1 MFSNP
6 YHDPSEPLSEILPE
20 RRAVTI
26 MYIDIIGS
34 SEIVSTLSPDD
45 AADFLDPAVRQM
57 IDAIHAFD
65 GKVLRVLGDGIKAV
79 FGAIGNQENHA
90 LRAVLA
96 GMKLLNN
103 LKNAPTKPRIPRPEI
118 RIGVHSGYVIVRWQN
133 NDFGG
138 GLDTVGSTA
147 HVAAKIEEAGAPNV
161 ITLSGVTAGLIDKH
175 LKAEPV
181 DITIMREEIFQIL
194 PDMEMEYLPLNAWDR
209 SPKRLIGRKL
219 ELADLAKAL
228 PDGAQGTSIHTGI
241 IGEAGMGKSHL
252 IRELVNIAI
261 RKNIRIEMIGGLSV
275 FRHSPFYTARL
286 LVRNLMRFDQTTNYT
301 IIKQA
306 IDQFSPDPAIRQALK
321 FLTNSGPSE
330 LDQIRAD
337 KKFELIQAA
346 IELLFRQIL
355 KSDKLLLIVEDV
367 HYMDA
372 ESLRCVQFVTQT
384 IHNSKLTIVAS
395 SRPNGEAHTRKF
407 ARKII
412 QLEPLDASFSKS
424 LVENIMGN
432 PDNSKQ
438 VSEILLRSE
447 GLPLALIEFAKK
459 SLNTI
464 PSERDEIL
472 PLALEP
478 LLREKIDQ
486 LSQPAHHLVQ
496 IASAMGSEVDFNRL
510 WMLFSQNFTPSKDA
524 VTEAVSQG
532 ILTWKDHKT
541 LRFEHH
547 LHQEVCYSGLTR
559 HQRREIHQWIYDVL
573 GPRTPAEIMAYHA
586 EHAGALEVSLEHLWA
601 ACDDSIKNA
610 ALETMQSLYFR
621 AASICDDLATD
632 EAGFRKVKFG
642 SKTYVAF
649 QQLAQEQTLVPL
661 FEDAISKGLLDEN
674 PFLKAMVLCHLSS
687 AKWFNGVSGSK
698 ELAEEA
704 AEIAQKFKYF
714 RLNHHAQFLMSN
726 SDFQMGNVRQAA
738 MRLCDISEAIYK
750 FSSDED
756 HLKNIFLPAC
766 QYRVFASWY
775 LVELGEYAK
784 AEELYGEARSIAQK
798 MDHTHSHINCDL
810 ALGYRLYR
818 KGRNW
823 DAADTF
829 SSSYDQCIENSNLGI
844 SSLVAAWSSLAHAET
859 GELEKA
865 RKILTTEIS
874 YGHYEHRNN
883 CWKIYFKLAL
893 AKLAERDG
901 NIEEAMSEAS
911 MALQTALDISDPVHE
926 VYSRMALADLLSK
939 SNLTRHEERKNH
951 LNIAK
956 NKAELAELK
965 PALIKIE
972 NMLSKTV

>member
-45 AADFLDPAVRQM
+45 AAEFLDPAVRQM
-57 IDAIHAFD
+57 IDAVHAFD

-96 GMKLLNN
+96 GMKLLKN
-103 LKNAPTKPRIPRPEI
+103 LEMMPTKPRIPKPDI
-118 RIGVHSGYVIVRWQN
+118 RIGIHSGYVIVRWQN

-147 HVAAKIEEAGAPNV
+147 HVAAKIEEAGVPNV

-181 DITIMREEIFQIL
+181 NLTIMREEIFQIP

-209 SPKRLIGRKL
+209 SPKRLIGRRS
-219 ELADLAKAL
+219 ELAELAKSL
-228 PDGAQGTSIHTGI
+228 PGGSQTIANHTGI

-286 LVRNLMRFDQTTNYT
+286 LVRNLMRFDSTTNYT

-306 IDQFSPDPAIRQALK
+306 IDQFSADPNIRQALK

-330 LDQIRAD
+330 LDDVRAD
-337 KKFELIQAA
+337 KKFEIIQAA

-384 IHNSKLTIVAS
+384 IHDPKLTILAS
-395 SRPNGEAHTRKF
+395 SRPNGEVHTRKF
-407 ARKII
+407 ANNII
-412 QLEPLDASFSKS
+412 HLEPLDTDLSKS
-424 LVENIMGN
+424 LVENIMGD
-432 PDNSKQ
+432 PEKSKQ
-438 VSEILLRSE
+438 IEEILSRSE
-447 GLPLALIEFAKK
+447 GLPLALIEFSKK
-459 SLNTI
+459 SLNTK
-464 PSERDEIL
+464 PSESDEIL

-510 WMLFSQNFTPSKDA
+510 WMLFSKNFTPAKEA

-559 HQRREIHQWIYDVL
+559 RQRQEIHQWVYDVL
-573 GPRTPAEIMAYHA
+573 GPETPAEIMAYHA
-586 EHAGALEVSLEHLWA
+586 EHAGALELSLDHLWT

-610 ALETMQSLYFR
+610 AIETMQSLYFR
-621 AASICDDLATD
+621 AASICDDLGTD
-632 EAGFRKVKFG
+632 DARFRKVRFG

-649 QQLAQEQTLVPL
+649 QQLAQEQSLVPL
-661 FEDAISKGLLDEN
+661 FEDAISSGLLN
-674 PFLKAMVLCHLSS
+674 PKPFLKAMVLCHLSS
-687 AKWFNGVSGSK
+687 ARWLNGTSGSK
-698 ELAEEA
+698 ALAAEASELAK
-704 AEIAQKFKYF
+704 KFNYF
-714 RLNHHAQFLMSN
+714 RLHHHAEFLMSN
-726 SDFQMGNVRQAA
+726 SDFQLGNVRLAA
-738 MRLCDISEAIYK
+738 TRLCELSESIYK
-750 FSSDED
+750 FSGDED
-756 HLKNIFLPAC
+756 HLKSIFLPAC

-784 AEELYGEARSIAQK
+784 AEELYGEARVIAQK

-818 KGRNW
+818 SGRSW

-829 SSSYDQCIENSNLGI
+829 SSTYDQCIENSNLGI
-844 SSLVAAWSSLAHAET
+844 SSLVAAWSSLTHAET
-859 GELEKA
+859 GQLEKA
-865 RKILTTEIS
+865 RKILETEVN
-874 YGHYEHRNN
+874 YGHYERRNN
-883 CWKIYFKLAL
+883 CWKIYIKLAT

-901 NIEEAMSEAS
+901 KIEEAMSAANI
-911 MALQTALDISDPVHE
+911 ALQTALDISDPVHE
-926 VYSRMALADLLSK
+926 VYSRMALAELLRK
-939 SNLTRHEERKNH
+939 QNLDSSSEYQNH

-956 NKAELAELK
+956 TKAKIAELK
-965 PALIKIE
+965 PALTKIE
-972 NMLSKTV
+972 NMLA